1 MNLYDLQEAFRNI
14 EALIDNAEPEDD
26 LTHLRE
32 AMEIIEASIE
42 DKVQAYAFVIK
53 NFTASIEAL
62 EKEEKRLKQKRE
74 QDTKRRDNLKNI
86 LHQFMLEQGKTKY
99 VFPQFTVSIRNNADS
114 VQVLDEAKVPKEYFV
129 QQEPK
134 LSKTLIKEALKGG
147 IEVEGA
153 QLTRIQSLQI
163 R

>member
-62 EKEEKRLKQKRE
+62 EKEEKGL
-74 QDTKRRDNLKNI
+74 
-86 LHQFMLEQGKTKY
+86 
-99 VFPQFTVSIRNNADS
+99 V
-114 VQVLDEAKVPKEYFV
+114 
-129 QQEPK
+129 
-134 LSKTLIKEALKGG
+134 
-147 IEVEGA
+147 
-153 QLTRIQSLQI
+153 
-163 R
+163 

>member
-99 VFPQFTVSIRNNADS
+99 AFPQFTVSIRNNAES
-114 VQVLDEAKVPKEYFV
+114 VKVLDEAKVPKEYFV

-153 QLTRIQSLQI
+153 QLTRTQSLQI

>member
-14 EALIDNAEPEDD
+14 EAVIDNAEPEDD

-99 VFPQFTVSIRNNADS
+99 AFPQFTVSIRNNAES
-114 VQVLDEAKVPKEYFV
+114 VQVLDEAKIPKEYFV

-153 QLTRIQSLQI
+153 QLTRTQSLQI

>member
-114 VQVLDEAKVPKEYFV
+114 VQVLDEAKVSKEYFV